1 MKIVLH
7 YKFGNWSL
15 LQPLG
20 IYDSNDVC
28 LIKIWRG
35 QKKYLEIPENAEFLY
50 GKVDFDPRKMRENVR
65 VQDLS
70 EGVCLEIDDGSD
82 GPFLKGMLGLNGLP
96 LFFAIKDYGEIV
108 LENLSIKDRLVR
120 SINKFLKTFFPGIAM
135 KESNY
140 KEWSVKFN
148 GKTIKVSN
156 WWDWKMK
163 GSADL
168 YLDDEH
174 LDKNTDM
181 MANPKKVL
189 LSKYEVSDE
198 IKSIEV
204 FAAGAFKIK
213 IAIIVNGDV
222 VLRDKLS
229 LIDRFVN
236 IFFLK

>member
-7 YKFGNWSL
+7 YKFGHWSL
-15 LQPLG
+15 LAPLG

-28 LIKIWRG
+28 LITIWRG
-35 QKKYLEIPENAEFLY
+35 QKKYLEIPENAEFIY
-50 GKVDFDPRKMRENVR
+50 GAMNFDWRKTKSIKI
-65 VQDLS
+65 QDLS

-96 LFFAIKDYGEIV
+96 LAFSIKDYGEIV

-120 SINKFLKTFFPGIAM
+120 LINKFLKTFFPGIAM

-140 KEWSVKFN
+140 KEWSVNFN

-181 MANPKKVL
+181 IANPKKVL

-213 IAIIVNGDV
+213 ISIMVNGDIV
-222 VLRDKLS
+222 FADKLS
-229 LIDRFVN
+229 LIDRFAN